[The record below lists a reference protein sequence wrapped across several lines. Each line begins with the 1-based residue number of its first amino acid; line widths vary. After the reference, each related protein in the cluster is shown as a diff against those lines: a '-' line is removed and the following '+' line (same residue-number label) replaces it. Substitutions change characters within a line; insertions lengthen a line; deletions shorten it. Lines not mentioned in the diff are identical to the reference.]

1 MRGLYAIT
9 PAESDTRRLLAM
21 CAAALEGGAA
31 LLQYRNPAADENKRR
46 EQAAA
51 LAGVCR
57 EFGAFFIVN
66 NHPDLAAAVGADGV
80 HLGRGD
86 LDLLSAREIVGPDA
100 IVGATC
106 GDSPERARQAH
117 EAGATYCALG
127 AVFPS
132 PTKPEAPPC
141 ALAAIG
147 AAKRLSGAPVVAVG
161 GVNAGNI
168 AQVARAGADMAAA
181 VSALFGAPDIRRA
194 ARELSA
200 AFAAAAARA
209 DGQN

>member
-9 PAESDTRRLLAM
+9 PAVADTRRLCAM

-31 LLQYRNPAADENKRR
+31 ILQYRNPDADDNKRR

-51 LAGVCR
+51 LAALCRAFGV
-57 EFGAFFIVN
+57 FFIVN
-66 NHPDLAAAVGADGV
+66 DSPALAAETGADGV

-86 LDLLSAREIVGPDA
+86 MDLLSAREVAGADA

-106 GDSPERARQAH
+106 GDSPARAEQAMS
-117 EAGATYCALG
+117 AGANYCALG

-132 PTKPEAPPC
+132 PTKPSAPAC
-141 ALAAIG
+141 ALEKIAE
-147 AAKRLSGAPVVAVG
+147 AKRRSGLPVAAVG
-161 GVNAGNI
+161 GIHIGNI
-168 AQVARAGADMAAA
+168 AQVAKAGADMAAV
-181 VSALFGAPDIRRA
+181 VSALFTADDIRKT

-200 AFAAAAARA
+200 AFLDASMENQ
-209 DGQN
+209 GN

>member
-9 PAESDTRRLLAM
+9 PATPDTRRLCAM

-31 LLQYRNPAADENKRR
+31 ILQYRNPEADADARR

-51 LAGVCR
+51 LAELCR

-66 NHPDLAAAVGADGV
+66 NHPELAAEVGADGA
-80 HLGRGD
+80 HLGRD
-86 LDLLSAREIVGPDA
+86 DMDLLSAREILGPDA

-106 GDSPERARQAH
+106 GDSPERAERAR

-132 PTKPEAPPC
+132 PTKPDAPAC
-141 ALAAIG
+141 ALEKIGAARQRSGLPVAAIG
-147 AAKRLSGAPVVAVG
+147 GI
-161 GVNAGNI
+161 NADNI
-168 AQVARAGADMAAA
+168 AEVARAGADMAAV
-181 VSALFGAPDIRRA
+181 VSALFGARDIRGA

-200 AFAAAAARA
+200 AFFDAA
-209 DGQN
+209 GEGG